1 MQMDKKL
8 IANKFVKQLLLKG
21 FTLIEVIMTIVL
33 IGILAA
39 IAYPSY
45 RAVIQ
50 NIRVS
55 AITNDFMATLS
66 YARSEALKRDQS
78 ISICPAAD
86 SSLTSCGA
94 STDWA
99 NGWIVFVDPDAD
111 GTIGSSS
118 DRLKTHDALNA
129 GSLISTS
136 IPYITYNRSGFLSA
150 GTGSFTLTAPG
161 CSGNSAQLITLAV
174 TGRAAITSTACT
186 LP

>member
-1 MQMDKKL
+1 MEMDRKL
-8 IANKFVKQLLLKG
+8 SVNKLLKLKG

-45 RAVIQ
+45 RAITQ

-55 AITNDFMATLS
+55 AVTNDFMATLS

-78 ISICPAAD
+78 ISVCAAAD
-86 SSLTSCGA
+86 STLTACGN

-99 NGWIVFVDPDAD
+99 NGWIVFLDSDSNGVIA
-111 GTIGSSS
+111 TSS
-118 DRLKTHDALNA
+118 DRLKTHDALDA
-129 GSLISTS
+129 GSLITTS
-136 IPYITYNRSGFLSA
+136 VPYITYNRSGFLSA
-150 GTGSFTLTAPG
+150 GTGSFTITVPG
-161 CSGNSAQLITLAV
+161 CSGNSAQLITMSA